1 MNAYPKF
8 GTHPIKCGN
17 SRCTWRGYETGQAK
31 VEKKGALYSVCP
43 LCGCNSYSFMTDRE
57 CKRSGLEVIL

>member
-17 SRCTWRGYETGQAK
+17 SRCAWRGYETGQAK
-31 VEKKGALYSVCP
+31 VEKKGGPVQCLSAVRL
-43 LCGCNSYSFMTDRE
+43 
-57 CKRSGLEVIL
+57 